1 MLLLVEGPGITGPLR
16 WPRSEATLSEQALHL
31 VLGDGKEARLRGHY
45 TGSAA
50 PGTTLHIPLLLPSAA
65 PAMLCWHR
73 AVLPAMRSCH
83 PTAGVSPRTRPAA
96 APGPRPPRESPAAG
110 TSRLLFLALLRCTLP
125 AMAPYITII
134 AGCQRLEAGSQD
146 RDGASTP
153 LVTCHSVLAGLWS
166 STGYFRKSNLMARRS
181 TSHTFS
187 PCAGCRLLLFLLRSR
202 F

>member
-1 MLLLVEGPGITGPLR
+1 MLLLVEGPGTTGPLR
-16 WPRSEATLSEQALHL
+16 WPPSEGHFVRAGFTSGSWGWQKGQAEWALH
-31 VLGDGKEARLRGHY
+31 R
-45 TGSAA
+45 AA
-50 PGTTLHIPLLLPSAA
+50 PGTTLHIPLLLPSTA
-65 PAMLCWHR
+65 PAMPCWHR
-73 AVLPAMRSCH
+73 AVLPAARSCH
-83 PTAGVSPRTRPAA
+83 PTAGVSPRTRPAT
-96 APGPRPPRESPAAG
+96 APGPRPPCESPAAG

-134 AGCQRLEAGSQD
+134 AGCQRLEAGRQD

-181 TSHTFS
+181 TRYTFS
-187 PCAGCRLLLFLLRSR
+187 PCAGSRLLLFLLRSR